1 MTEIKTLAKEQASAI
16 FVFVYLYVGPPQI
29 SEDVR
34 GQVSAIS
41 ATSGDGKKGSQSI
54 ITASRLGSSLCGNY
68 GAASNHS
75 SFCQL
80 APFNNTLLLCV
91 IVFLCFEQ
99 FVIGAFIL
107 GLITATMPLFCFSMA
122 EIGTQEDI
130 TDFGM
135 IWMKQ
140 ILISRQPGLKDTTDA
155 DQAGFTHLVIVDCS
169 LENNIQLCSKSQL
182 DMSRYRR
189 GCDLRGEKAI
199 RAKAGM

>member
-1 MTEIKTLAKEQASAI
+1 MTEIKTLAKKQASAI
-16 FVFVYLYVGPPQI
+16 FVFVFVYLCLGPPQI

-107 GLITATMPLFCFSMA
+107 GLITATMPLF
-122 EIGTQEDI
+122 
-130 TDFGM
+130 
-135 IWMKQ
+135 
-140 ILISRQPGLKDTTDA
+140 
-155 DQAGFTHLVIVDCS
+155 
-169 LENNIQLCSKSQL
+169 
-182 DMSRYRR
+182 
-189 GCDLRGEKAI
+189 
-199 RAKAGM
+199 

>member
-1 MTEIKTLAKEQASAI
+1 MHEDDRNQNVSKGTGKCN
-16 FVFVYLYVGPPQI
+16 FCVCVCVFVYLCVGPPQI

-68 GAASNHS
+68 GAERNHS

-99 FVIGAFIL
+99 FVIGAF
-107 GLITATMPLFCFSMA
+107 
-122 EIGTQEDI
+122 
-130 TDFGM
+130 
-135 IWMKQ
+135 K
-140 ILISRQPGLKDTTDA
+140 
-155 DQAGFTHLVIVDCS
+155 
-169 LENNIQLCSKSQL
+169 
-182 DMSRYRR
+182 
-189 GCDLRGEKAI
+189 
-199 RAKAGM
+199 

>member
-1 MTEIKTLAKEQASAI
+1 MARR
-16 FVFVYLYVGPPQI
+16 
-29 SEDVR
+29 VR
-34 GQVSAIS
+34 RALLP
-41 ATSGDGKKGSQSI
+41 
-54 ITASRLGSSLCGNY
+54 RLDWAPALCGNY

-107 GLITATMPLFCFSMA
+107 GLITATMPLFWFSMA

-140 ILISRQPGLKDTTDA
+140 ILISRQPGYITQQVLPTL
-155 DQAGFTHLVIVDCS
+155 FLLVVLWRITSSCVQNHNWTCHATAEDVTFAEKKQ
-169 LENNIQLCSKSQL
+169 LEL
-182 DMSRYRR
+182 RR
-189 GCDLRGEKAI
+189 GCDLTRRSSFKRSFLGALNV
-199 RAKAGM
+199 RRTQDLQQLSSSF